1 MTDQSLTD
9 RIYEAAFVPEIWPSA
24 LQELADQSNSAA
36 GTFGIF
42 GADLGS
48 VKFVATDL
56 IRPVWEDIDAAGA
69 WVASDTIRHAVH
81 TLLPPSTFIYD
92 ADYFPKQVLE
102 GNQVR
107 LSRTRPMA
115 IGGEVG
121 YFSALPTGEVMMV
134 AMERWLHNDRPSAQ
148 DLETLNAYRP
158 HLARASLVATR
169 LRLERAQATVSAL
182 EALGIPA
189 AVLALTGRVRASN
202 PLFETL
208 SDRLRPA
215 AFGGVYLAHAPANA
229 LFQEAISHARL
240 ADGPVRSIPIP
251 ATEGQPA
258 MIAHVLPL
266 LRSAYDIFS
275 GSEVLVAVSELARNQ
290 HGPNL
295 GLLSGLFDLTAAEAR
310 LASSLAAG
318 KTLQQ
323 AAGLQGIRITTA
335 RAYLSEIF
343 HKTGTHQQSQLV
355 ALLKGTQALPP

>member
-1 MTDQSLTD
+1 MIDQNLTD
-9 RIYEAAFVPEIWPSA
+9 RIYEAAFVPEIWPRA
-24 LQELADQSNSAA
+24 LQELAERSNSAA

-42 GADLGS
+42 GADPGS

-69 WVASDTIRHAVH
+69 WATSDTIRHIVH

-92 ADYFPKQVLE
+92 ADYFPKEALE

-107 LSRTRPMA
+107 ISRTRPMG

-121 YFSALPTGEVMMV
+121 YFSALPTGEVMLIAV
-134 AMERWLHNDRPSAQ
+134 ERWLHNDRPSAQ

-158 HLARASLVATR
+158 HIARAGMVATR

-202 PLFETL
+202 PLFETV

-215 AFGGVYLAHAPANA
+215 AFGGISLVHAPANA
-229 LFQEAISHARL
+229 LFQEAIAHARR
-240 ADGPVRSIPIP
+240 ADGPVRSIPMP
-251 ATEGQPA
+251 AAEGRLA
-258 MIAHVLPL
+258 IVVHVLPL

-275 GSEVLVAVSELARNQ
+275 GSDVLVAVTEVARDAQ
-290 HGPNL
+290 GPNA

-310 LASSLAAG
+310 LASALTAG

-323 AAGLQGIRITTA
+323 AADLQGIRIATA

-355 ALLKGTQALPP
+355 ALLKGTQAL